1 MDRAVESKGNYLCD
15 ADGNGVEERRGS
27 SMASEGGKRHG
38 QEVREEPDHVFD
50 KIWGELTSSR
60 ER

>member
-1 MDRAVESKGNYLCD
+1 LCD